1 MAIESEDVSTQV
13 LFSNTFQ
20 RTIVK
25 NTIDSLLSVKKG
37 SFFFT
42 LHIYLPT
49 ISNPSIWNISTLRIK
64 KDLL

>member
-49 ISNPSIWNISTLRIK
+49 ISNK